1 MSTGAWELI
10 FMMLVLKIPII
21 YLIGVVVWAVR
32 AEPDPFEPSALVP
45 STPEPGPDGP
55 PAPCAWR
62 AHARRRPR
70 VPHGPRSRVM
80 VAGAER

>member
-32 AEPDPFEPSALVP
+32 AEPDPFEPAALVP
-45 STPEPGPDGP
+45 SKSGPDGP

-70 VPHGPRSRVM
+70 VPHGPRSRVV